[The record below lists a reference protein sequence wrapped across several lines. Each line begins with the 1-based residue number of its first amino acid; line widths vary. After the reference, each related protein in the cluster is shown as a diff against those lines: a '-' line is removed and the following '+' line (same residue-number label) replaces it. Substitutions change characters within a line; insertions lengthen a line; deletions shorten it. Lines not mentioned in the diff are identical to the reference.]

1 MVLDGRLFHV
11 IWSIKVRARHE
22 LSAGK
27 MRFAWAIPNTNVFI
41 AQAANTILSRGRPFG
56 RFILRSRN
64 HSGRERELHSYVD
77 IHDIRSVRLAVG
89 VCGVRTVCLALCS
102 LTHAMHT
109 GMNWLELG
117 RPIYTNM
124 GKIEFRE
131 WCKNKRRKIDQLR

>member
-77 IHDIRSVRLAVG
+77 GDTRYLGSVGCWGMRCKNRLFGSMLVNSRDAYWNELVG
-89 VCGVRTVCLALCS
+89 VWKA
-102 LTHAMHT
+102 HMHQY
-109 GMNWLELG
+109 GEN
-117 RPIYTNM
+117 RIS
-124 GKIEFRE
+124 
-131 WCKNKRRKIDQLR
+131 